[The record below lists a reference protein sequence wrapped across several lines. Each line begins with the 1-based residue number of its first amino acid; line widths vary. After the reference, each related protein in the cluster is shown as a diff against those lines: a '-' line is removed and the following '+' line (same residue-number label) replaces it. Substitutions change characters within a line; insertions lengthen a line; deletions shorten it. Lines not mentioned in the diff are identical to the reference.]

1 MKKNVIVK
9 SIIILA
15 SICILIFLI
24 WIYLFPNRSNKSNE
38 NIDKLISVNKLNT
51 KTLIVSLGYDVVM
64 AIETQ
69 KGIAVIDAGIS
80 NSLTAKYRKII
91 EREFK
96 RHDFAYLINTHSHWD
111 HTGGNQ
117 VFADAVIIAHENC
130 VTEMSEY
137 WKDKNKIKLNLQ
149 KIVND
154 YENKLKSFDPEWQD
168 SLEIEK
174 QIIRYQS
181 AYNDLMT
188 NRLVTFPTITFKDTM
203 NLFMSDLS
211 FHMIYFGRAHSGSDI
226 LIYVPELEL
235 LMTGDL
241 FSEGGRAAFDVLEKK
256 DIKQWMT
263 AKKWIEKRKDNIET
277 VVNGHGSILGKNDL
291 AAFVKYINE
300 MGTESKRVSSTGNVK
315 M

>member
-1 MKKNVIVK
+1 MTKNVIAK
-9 SIIILA
+9 SVIILA

-51 KTLIVSLGYDVVM
+51 KTLIVILGYDAVI

-69 KGIAVIDAGIS
+69 KGIVVIDAGIS

-91 EREFK
+91 EREFN

-117 VFADAVIIAHENC
+117 VFADDVIIAHENC
-130 VTEMSEY
+130 VKEMSEY

-149 KIVND
+149 KIIND

-174 QIIRYQS
+174 QRIRYQS

-188 NRLVTFPTITFKDTM
+188 DRLVTLPVRTFKDTM
-203 NLFMSDLS
+203 NLYMGDLS
-211 FHMIYFGRAHSGSDI
+211 FYLIYFGWAHSKSDI
-226 LIYVPELEL
+226 LIYVPELKL

-241 FSEGGRAAFDVLEKK
+241 FAEGGRASFNEYQKK
-256 DIKQWMT
+256 DTKRWMT
-263 AKKWIEKRKDNIET
+263 IIKWIQQRMGNIET
-277 VVNGHGSILGKNDL
+277 VINGHGYVMSKNEL
-291 AAFVKYINE
+291 AAFIKYVDD
-300 MGTESKRVSSTGNVK
+300 KR
-315 M
+315 ME

>member
-1 MKKNVIVK
+1 MTKNIIAK
-9 SIIILA
+9 SVIILA

-24 WIYLFPNRSNKSNE
+24 WIYLFPNRSNKLNE
-38 NIDKLISVNKLNT
+38 NIDKLITVNKLNT
-51 KTLIVSLGYDVVM
+51 KTLIVSLGYDAVI

-69 KGIAVIDAGIS
+69 RGIVVIDAGIS
-80 NSLTAKYRKII
+80 NSLTAKYRNII
-91 EREFK
+91 EREFN
-96 RHDFAYLINTHSHWD
+96 RHDFTYLINTHSHWD

-130 VTEMSEY
+130 AKEMSEY

-154 YENKLKSFDPEWQD
+154 YENKLKSFDSELQD

-174 QIIRYQS
+174 QRIRYQS

-188 NRLVTFPTITFKDTM
+188 DRLVTFPTKTFKDTM
-203 NLFMSDLS
+203 NLYMGDLC
-211 FHMIYFGRAHSGSDI
+211 FYLIYFGRAHSGSDI

-241 FSEGGRAAFDVLEKK
+241 FTEGGRVSFNGSEEK
-256 DIKQWMT
+256 DIRRWMT
-263 AKKWIEKRKDNIET
+263 AKKWIEKRMDNIEN
-277 VVNGHGSILGKNDL
+277 VINGHGSIMSKNDL
-291 AAFVKYINE
+291 AAILKYVGE
-300 MGTESKRVSSTGNVK
+300 KETE
-315 M
+315 